1 MHRAYHT
8 PGGSIREIKLCLLGV
23 RCKMR
28 STIKNYRPV
37 IVDVIRDSLPCSK
50 Y

>member
-8 PGGSIREIKLCLLGV
+8 PGGGIREIKLCLLGV
-23 RCKMR
+23 RCDPQLK
-28 STIKNYRPV
+28 IIPV

>member
-23 RCKMR
+23 RCDLQLKIFV
-28 STIKNYRPV
+28 SE
-37 IVDVIRDSLPCSK
+37 S
-50 Y
+50 

>member
-8 PGGSIREIKLCLLGV
+8 PGGGIREIKLCLLGV
-23 RCKMR
+23 RCDP
-28 STIKNYRPV
+28 RPV
-37 IVDVIRDSLPCSK
+37 MVDVIRDPLPCSK